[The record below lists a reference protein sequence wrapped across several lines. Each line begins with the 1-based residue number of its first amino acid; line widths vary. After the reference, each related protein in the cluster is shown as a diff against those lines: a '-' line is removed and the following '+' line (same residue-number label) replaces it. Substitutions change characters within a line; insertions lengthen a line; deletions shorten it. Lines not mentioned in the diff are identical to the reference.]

1 MKRRKSS
8 GWRQDVDELSRELSR
23 ALSSITE
30 GAGGAEPKAEAGARA
45 EAGPG
50 AEQPWWNDSAMWG
63 TYSDQLRDSR
73 AGSGPATP
81 RASSCSSSQPGDEW
95 EVRAAGALGLPPPH
109 PAEAAP
115 DGGGGAAGRP
125 LGRWISALL
134 SSSGSE
140 RGYASDSSEGSSF
153 VVVRG
158 PAEAESGDD
167 FEHVPT
173 GPSLPGSSCHS
184 RNSSEA
190 SSLLIVGAA

>member
-1 MKRRKSS
+1 MS
-8 GWRQDVDELSRELSR
+8 
-23 ALSSITE
+23 
-30 GAGGAEPKAEAGARA
+30 
-45 EAGPG
+45 
-50 AEQPWWNDSAMWG
+50 
-63 TYSDQLRDSR
+63 
-73 AGSGPATP
+73 
-81 RASSCSSSQPGDEW
+81 
-95 EVRAAGALGLPPPH
+95 
-109 PAEAAP
+109 